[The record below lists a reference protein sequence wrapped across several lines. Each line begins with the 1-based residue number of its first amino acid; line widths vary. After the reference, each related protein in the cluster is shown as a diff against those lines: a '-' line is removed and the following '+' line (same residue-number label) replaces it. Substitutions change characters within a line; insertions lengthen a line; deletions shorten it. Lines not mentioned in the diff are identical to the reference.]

1 VLQTLRDIYSV
12 VWVDLRFLSRNFG
25 KTLALTLVAPIL
37 YLLAFGYGLGRG
49 ASIEGFSY
57 LEFVIPGILALTAMT
72 TAFNTSGLKLHVD
85 RLFYKCFDETL
96 MSPVSAFSIIIGKT
110 LIGVVR
116 GLMSSAALLSA
127 CLVFSPL
134 HAISL
139 LFPLSLIMTCFVF
152 SFLGVIVAFLAKT
165 HQDMTMF
172 MSLVILP
179 MAFLSGTFFS
189 LNQVPEAL
197 SIIISLS
204 PLTHACLCLRASALG
219 QAFPWFSLFVLAVF
233 GVVFFVLCFVALK
246 RSNK

>member
-1 VLQTLRDIYSV
+1 MLETLRDIYVV
-12 VWVDLRFLSRNFG
+12 VWVDLRFLSRNLG
-25 KTLALTLVAPIL
+25 KTLALTLIAPIL

-57 LEFVIPGILALTAMT
+57 LDFVIPGILALTAMT

-85 RLFYKCFDETL
+85 RLFFKCFDETL
-96 MSPVSAFSIIIGKT
+96 MSPVSAFSIVIGKA

-116 GLMSSAALLSA
+116 GLLSSAALLLA

-134 HAISL
+134 PAISL
-139 LFPLSLIMTCFVF
+139 LFPISLIVTCFVF

-165 HQDMTMF
+165 HQDMTLF

-179 MAFLSGTFFS
+179 MSFLSGTFFS

-197 SIIISLS
+197 RIVLSLS

-219 QAFPWFSLFVLAVF
+219 QPFPWFSLFILTVF
-233 GVVFFVLCFVALK
+233 GGVFLIFCFVALK
-246 RSNK
+246 RSTK

>member
-12 VWVDLRFLSRNFG
+12 VWVDLRFLRRNLG
-25 KTLALTLVAPIL
+25 KTMALTLVAPIL

-57 LEFVIPGILALTAMT
+57 LQFVIPGILALTAMT

-85 RLFYKCFDETL
+85 RLFFKCFDETL
-96 MSPVSAFSIIIGKT
+96 MSPVSAFSIITGKA

-116 GLMSSAALLSA
+116 GLLSSAALLLA

-134 HAISL
+134 PAISV
-139 LFPLSLIMTCFVF
+139 LFPLSLVVTCFAF
-152 SFLGVIVAFLAKT
+152 SFLGVIVALLAKT
-165 HQDMTMF
+165 HQDMTLF
-172 MSLVILP
+172 MSLVVLP

-189 LNQVPEAL
+189 LSQVPEAL
-197 SIIISLS
+197 SIILSIS

-219 QAFPWFSLFVLAVF
+219 QPFPWGSLLVLIGF
-233 GVVFFVLCFVALK
+233 GVAFFVLCFAALK
-246 RSNK
+246 KSNK